1 MIKHQIFI
9 ITESPKDFKSWG
21 QALSQDF
28 NITYSHDWNSYQFV
42 DHKDIA
48 ASLFVIDSSVL
59 DSYHNLSPSIK
70 QGVRIKIIAGNNWPE
85 KKQIET
91 VSEGFLGYCEK
102 STDCNLIKKAV
113 SSVLNG
119 EIWLRRDL
127 MSGVIERLH
136 TKKRIHQKP
145 QNIKKTN
152 QDMEETLKALSCREL
167 EVAEMVVDGL
177 DNKTISSQL
186 EITERTVKAHVS
198 SILKKLNVR
207 DRIHLLILLNNYFQ
221 FSHQN

>member
-1 MIKHQIFI
+1 MIKHQIYI
-9 ITESPKDFKSWG
+9 ITESPKDYKVWG
-21 QALSQDF
+21 QALSRDF

-48 ASLFVIDSSVL
+48 ASLFVIDSSLL
-59 DSYHNLSPSIK
+59 DSYHQLCPSIK
-70 QGVRIKIIAGNNWPE
+70 QSVRIKIIAGDNWPE

-91 VSEGFLGYCEK
+91 VAEGFLGYCEK
-102 STDCNLIKKAV
+102 ATNSDLIRKAV
-113 SSVLNG
+113 SSVLSG

-127 MSGVIERLH
+127 MSGVIARLH
-136 TKKRIHQKP
+136 TKKRLHQKP
-145 QNIKKTN
+145 QNIKKSN
-152 QDMEETLKALSCREL
+152 QDVEESLKILSEREL

-198 SILKKLNVR
+198 SILRKLNVR

-221 FSHQN
+221 FSTQH